1 MSLYWVSW
9 RCFSIINQKL
19 LGSKFRILE
28 LPYPL
33 KGRQDT
39 QHNDIQHYDNK
50 LNDIQHN
57 DHRYNDSK
65 HNDIM
70 HNDIMHNDIMHNDIM
85 HNNKKMKHST

>member
-39 QHNDIQHYDNK
+39 HH
-50 LNDIQHN
+50 NDIQHN
-57 DHRYNDSK
+57 DNKHNDIKHNESKHIDSK
-65 HNDIM
+65 HNDIK
-70 HNDIMHNDIMHNDIM
+70 